1 MRPPLRATLA
11 CAFVALAWSCAL
23 IGTARADQ
31 QRDPELKAL
40 LQKIIGDSD
49 CFADKFDSEVWYKTM
64 EPRLA
69 RLVPTHEARVEILD
83 HVYCEAKRD
92 PSLPL
97 PPDLVLAL
105 IEVESRFDRWAVSPA
120 GAVGLMQVM
129 PFWPH
134 QLGVQ
139 NQLVQV
145 APNIRHGL
153 RDSALLSSRREPQLV
168 ARAGTV
174 QRQHRPQ
181 HLSGAGHAALA
192 ARLALLIGQ
201 KIPNSAASGPASS
214 AAVSRTSSTRAWAG
228 PRCSHARS
236 SPTAAA
242 APCAST
248 STEPSGKLRALP
260 RRPSRWASS
269 RVL

>member
-1 MRPPLRATLA
+1 MRPPLRAMLA
-11 CAFVALAWSCAL
+11 CAFAALAWSCAPAG
-23 IGTARADQ
+23 IAHADQ

-40 LQKIIGDSD
+40 LQQIIGDTD
-49 CFADKFDSEVWYKTM
+49 CFADKFDSEVWYKSM

-92 PSLPL
+92 PALQL

-129 PFWPH
+129 PFWPR

-145 APNIRHGL
+145 APNIRMGCEIL
-153 RDSALLSSRREPQLV
+153 RYYL
-168 ARAGTV
+168 RAENHNWP
-174 QRQHRPQ
+174 R
-181 HLSGAGHAALA
+181 ALA
-192 ARLALLIGQ
+192 RYNGSVGRNTYPALVMQ
-201 KIPNSAASGPASS
+201 
-214 AAVSRTSSTRAWAG
+214 RWQRAW
-228 PRCSHARS
+228 RF
-236 SPTAAA
+236 
-242 APCAST
+242 
-248 STEPSGKLRALP
+248 
-260 RRPSRWASS
+260 
-269 RVL
+269 